1 MTRFTAPLRYL
12 GEPRRTGTIMNLPS
26 VDSTAFRH
34 HHDRYLAP
42 MREWLQAKRD
52 RAWRQI
58 IMRAVVSPFL
68 LAAIIGTVLAVKRP
82 EDDFFWG
89 LFAFIVFLFAIL
101 LFGWCAI
108 PWGAHKARLK
118 SDVLTRLVP
127 FFGDFAYR
135 PEPEEISGPSVPA
148 VLLPRFNKDFKEDE
162 VVGSHAGVP
171 LRALEVNLNYEYS
184 TGTGKNRRTVTEELF
199 RGVLLEL
206 VLASPVRGTV
216 LFGTPDLFEGRG
228 VVPADAG
235 LEPVELEHKAFLAWA
250 SDPAEA
256 RRLLDPE
263 FLARAAALQ
272 SRGGV
277 KRMRMAWQGDRL
289 GMLVDFGADFFEL
302 PQRGAIDFHRDAGIV
317 GEQLGRVT
325 AVIDLLGLDPVP
337 GVDSNAPRHVE
348 DRIRWA
354 KPLEA
359 NAEEEDR
366 GCLPMVL
373 LSVASFC
380 TYVVVLSSV
389 VRPIGVLLLALGFS
403 IIAGMGL
410 AMLLF
415 SKTRIRGVVLLAI
428 GLLGLAP
435 ALPDE
440 VLDDLPFGQYVKE
453 MRLDPDD

>member
-1 MTRFTAPLRYL
+1 
-12 GEPRRTGTIMNLPS
+12 MNLPS

-42 MREWLQAKRD
+42 MREGLQARRD

-58 IMRAVVSPFL
+58 VTRAVVSPFL
-68 LAAIIGTVLAVKRP
+68 LAAIIGTVLVVRRP
-82 EDDFFWG
+82 EDEFFWW
-89 LFAFIVFLFAIL
+89 LFAFIVFLFVIL
-101 LFGWCAI
+101 LFIWCAV
-108 PWGAHKARLK
+108 PWGVHKMRLK

-135 PEPEEISGPSVPA
+135 PEPEGILGPSVPG
-148 VLLPRFNKDFKEDE
+148 VLLPPFNRDFKEDE

-171 LRALEVNLNYEYS
+171 LRALEVSLSYEYT
-184 TGTGKNRRTVTEELF
+184 TGTSKNRRTVTDRLF
-199 RGVLLEL
+199 KGVLLEL
-206 VLASPVRGTV
+206 VLATPVRGTV
-216 LFGTPDLFEGRG
+216 LFGSPELFEGRCA
-228 VVPADAG
+228 VPADAG
-235 LEPVELEHKAFLAWA
+235 LEPVPLDRKEFMAWS

-256 RRLLDPE
+256 ASLLDPE

-277 KRMRMAWQGDRL
+277 KHMRMAWQGDRL

-337 GVDSNAPRHVE
+337 GVDSDAPRHVE

-359 NAEEEDR
+359 SAEEEDR
-366 GCLPMVL
+366 ACLPLVL
-373 LSVASFC
+373 LSIASFC
-380 TYVVVLSSV
+380 TYVVILSSV
-389 VRPIGVLLLALGFS
+389 IRPIGVLLLALSFGML
-403 IIAGMGL
+403 AGLGL
-410 AMLLF
+410 SMLLF
-415 SKTRIRGVVLLAI
+415 SKSRVRGLVLLAI

-435 ALPDE
+435 ALPDH
-440 VLDDLPFGQYVKE
+440 VLDDVPLGKYVKE
-453 MRLDPDD
+453 MRFDSAD